1 MTITLNHTIVPA
13 HDKAASAK
21 FFAGIFGLKPGRTGY
36 FAPVKVNK
44 SLTLLFDEEDKFESH
59 HLAFHVSKKEFDAI
73 LARIKKQNIAIGRAV
88 EPARR
93 QAQPLERRPR
103 LLFRGHQRPCARTH
117 DRRAIGR

>member
-21 FFAGIFGLKPGRTGY
+21 FFAAIFGLKPGRTGY

-59 HLAFHVSKKEFDAI
+59 HLAFHVSNKEFDAI
-73 LARIKKQNIAIGRAV
+73 LARVKRQNIAIGSAPWSLNDGKLNHWNGGRGFYFEDINGHV
-88 EPARR
+88 LELMTV
-93 QAQPLERRPR
+93 AQ
-103 LLFRGHQRPCARTH
+103 
-117 DRRAIGR
+117 